1 MTTPISPPPQWSRRR
16 QEKQRRLERVRGLA
30 DGAVLPRE
38 RLVAALEAL
47 IAPGDRVVLEGNNQ
61 KQADFLSRSLARVDP
76 GKLHDLHMIMP
87 SVGRP
92 EHLDLFELGI
102 ARKLD
107 FSFSGPQSLR
117 IGQLLEDGLLE
128 IGAIHTYIE
137 LYARL
142 VVDLIPNVA
151 LVAGFVADREGNVY
165 TGPSTEDTPALVE
178 PTAFSDGIVIVQV
191 NRIVDDPRD
200 LPRVDIPASWV
211 DFVVEADQPFYIE
224 PLFTRDPRHI
234 KPVHV
239 LMAMMAI
246 RGIYQRHNVQSLNH
260 GIGFNTAA
268 IELILPTYGESLG
281 LKGKICRHWTL
292 NPHPTL
298 IPAIESGWV
307 ESVHCFGTE
316 LGMEGYIAQRPD
328 VFFTGRDG
336 SLRSNRMFC
345 QLAGQYAVDLFIGAT
360 LQVDGDGHSSTVTRG
375 RLAGFGGAPNMGH
388 DPRGRRHST
397 PAWLDMRGEPE
408 ALLERGRKLVV
419 QMVLARAAGGE
430 EHRRAGRGVRRAVPA
445 AGAFQELVMNAIANL
460 AATPCADLGE
470 CLADLAV
477 DALIDEAELS
487 PKPALVDRRGN
498 GAHADLHLGLMQAS
512 ALSLWPCFKEMADA
526 AQRHGRIDARL
537 RGVLGQL
544 GRDGE
549 AAMLRT
555 TEGVNTHRGAIWAL
569 GLLVAAAALE
579 PRRTQAGEVAARAGR
594 IALLDDPAAA
604 IGDSHGERVRRRYGV
619 GGAREEARL
628 GFPRAVRHGLP
639 QLWRSRE
646 GGAGEQNA
654 RLDALLAIMSVLDD
668 TCVLHRAGRVGLAA
682 MQDGARAVLA
692 AGGSASLAGRR
703 RLCELDRRLL
713 ALNAS
718 PGGAADLLAACLFL
732 DRLPAVSG
740 GWAGSL

>member
-1 MTTPISPPPQWSRRR
+1 MVAAPP
-16 QEKQRRLERVRGLA
+16 EKQRRLERVRGLA

-397 PAWLDMRGEPE
+397 AAWLDMRGEPE

-419 QMVLARAAGGE
+419 QMVETFQDGG
-430 EHRRAGRGVRRAVPA
+430 
-445 AGAFQELVMNAIANL
+445 
-460 AATPCADLGE
+460 
-470 CLADLAV
+470 
-477 DALIDEAELS
+477 
-487 PKPALVDRRGN
+487 KPTFV
-498 GAHADLHLGLMQAS
+498 
-512 ALSLWPCFKEMADA
+512 E
-526 AQRHGRIDARL
+526 
-537 RGVLGQL
+537 
-544 GRDGE
+544 
-549 AAMLRT
+549 
-555 TEGVNTHRGAIWAL
+555 
-569 GLLVAAAALE
+569 
-579 PRRTQAGEVAARAGR
+579 
-594 IALLDDPAAA
+594 
-604 IGDSHGERVRRRYGV
+604 
-619 GGAREEARL
+619 
-628 GFPRAVRHGLP
+628 
-639 QLWRSRE
+639 
-646 GGAGEQNA
+646 
-654 RLDALLAIMSVLDD
+654 RLDALEVARQTGMPLAPVMIYGDDVTHVL
-668 TCVLHRAGRVGLAA
+668 TEEGIAYLYKARSLEERQAMIAAVAGISPIGLRHDPRETQRMRREGLIALPE
-682 MQDGARAVLA
+682 DLGIRRTD
-692 AGGSASLAGRR
+692 ASR
-703 RLCELDRRLL
+703 E
-713 ALNAS
+713 
-718 PGGAADLLAACLFL
+718 LLAAKSIAEL
-732 DRLPAVSG
+732 VEWSG
-740 GWAGSL
+740 GLYQPPARFRSW